1 MWSSTELTWLFLASE
16 FSNEWFDGIQIQP
29 VLLLEVLEG
38 IGAVSGSDSRG

>member
-1 MWSSTELTWLFLASE
+1 MQSSTELTWASLASE
-16 FSNEWFDGIQIQP
+16 FSSEWFGGIQIQP